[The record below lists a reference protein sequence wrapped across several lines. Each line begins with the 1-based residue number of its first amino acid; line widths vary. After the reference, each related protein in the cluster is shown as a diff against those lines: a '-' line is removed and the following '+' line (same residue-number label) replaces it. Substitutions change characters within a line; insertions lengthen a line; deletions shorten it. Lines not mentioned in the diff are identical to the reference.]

1 MVTAKNSSRRTSAFK
16 VNNLLVAKHRD
27 SSSRGSSRGSSSR
40 SSRGSSRGIISIN
53 FEDLNKEEQ
62 HRYITTITTIIHT
75 LNLEMN
81 KLIEEKKND
90 EAAKISFKIYDLNAK
105 LIKLLNQGR
114 GVEHKTR
121 RRTKRRGRGTKR
133 RRY

>member
-1 MVTAKNSSRRTSAFK
+1 MVIVKNSSRRTSAFK

-62 HRYITTITTIIHT
+62 HRYITTITTKIYT

-81 KLIEEKKND
+81 KLIEEEKNG

-133 RRY
+133 RRH